1 MESKIRKIVLQLGVP
16 QHLKGYKYI
25 KTAVRRVCAN
35 PDELDAVT
43 RCLYPE
49 VAKEH
54 KTTPSRVERAIRH
67 AIEWT
72 FSYSDPDT
80 IVEMFGNS
88 VYRTGKVTN
97 SQFIAAIAEVVQ
109 EGVCQE

>member
-43 RCLYPE
+43 KCLYPE

-72 FSYSDPDT
+72 FLYSDPDALT
-80 IVEMFGNS
+80 EIFGNS

-97 SQFIAAIAEVVQ
+97 SQFIAAIAELV
-109 EGVCQE
+109 EDTD